1 MMAKQPLT
9 LTDPGILA
17 AEAAVRAARA
27 DLTATVDALSGRL
40 DPRIKAQEAAAAAR
54 TAVHDAQGLL
64 TGQGFPA
71 EDPRRSR
78 NVKLLAGAVLG
89 AVALVAIVVIR
100 RR

>member
-1 MMAKQPLT
+1 MMAKDPLT
-9 LTDPGILA
+9 VTDPGILA
-17 AEAAVRAARA
+17 AEAAVHAARA
-27 DLTATVDALSGRL
+27 DLVATVDALAGRL
-40 DPRIKAQEAAAAAR
+40 DPRAKAHEAAAAAR

-71 EDPRRSR
+71 DDPRRSR

-89 AVALVAIVVIR
+89 AVAIVAVLAIR

>member
-1 MMAKQPLT
+1 MMAKEPFT
-9 LTDPGILA
+9 ATDPGILA
-17 AEAAVRAARA
+17 AEAAVLAARA
-27 DLTATVDALSGRL
+27 ELAGTVDALSGRL
-40 DPRIKAQEAAAAAR
+40 DPRVKAQEAAAAAR

-89 AVALVAIVVIR
+89 TVALVAILVIR